1 MFPHRSRLAACM
13 ADELRNPPC
22 LIGSESGRWAGA
34 AGRQGNWPDT
44 PTSGIH
50 STFLLN
56 PVLTP
61 LLFHPFLP
69 HPPSS
74 SSTAGPQIFHCPPL
88 PLQSR
93 PGARVTNARPGLAA
107 LFCPFSFFHC
117 FTRSPVSSAVHV
129 RFPRAMGPLPGGGGA
144 LGKVWEVC
152 GTQGQEHAGGWRL
165 NSRGGRNREGGGK
178 WEDWWEERASSH
190 KIQTNPTSGKSTT
203 DHSTFQTRVLLLQP
217 FSIL

>member
-22 LIGSESGRWAGA
+22 LIGSGSGRWA

-88 PLQSR
+88 PPAEWTRCKSDKCSSR
-93 PGARVTNARPGLAA
+93 VGRIVLPLLVFP
-107 LFCPFSFFHC
+107 LFYPESCVLCGPRQIPTCHGSTTRWGRSFGESLGSVWD
-117 FTRSPVSSAVHV
+117 TR
-129 RFPRAMGPLPGGGGA
+129 
-144 LGKVWEVC
+144 
-152 GTQGQEHAGGWRL
+152 AGGM
-165 NSRGGRNREGGGK
+165 
-178 WEDWWEERASSH
+178 
-190 KIQTNPTSGKSTT
+190 
-203 DHSTFQTRVLLLQP
+203 
-217 FSIL
+217 